1 MSSFFPVPFGQ
12 LLLYY
17 CIDFLA
23 RTILKIVF
31 KIWKPQVDG
40 LVFSDSQNIGTVAR

>member
-1 MSSFFPVPFGQ
+1 M
-12 LLLYY
+12 
-17 CIDFLA
+17 A

-31 KIWKPQVDG
+31 KIWKQQVNG